1 MLVWKLLRKKPV
13 RREKA
18 YRPAKSYKPAK
29 LTNMIPEKT
38 EAELL
43 LDQYPELKVYWSNG
57 YRFGSDFYTME
68 RPDSHETFNH

>member
-1 MLVWKLLRKKPV
+1 MIVWKLLRKKPV

-18 YRPAKSYKPAK
+18 YRPYKPAK
-29 LTNMIPEKT
+29 LTNMLPTKT
-38 EAELL
+38 ETEMM

-68 RPDSHETFNH
+68 RPDSHETSNH